1 MPEQQ
6 TGDLVLTPGEQAF
19 VLDNTKGIVSVY
31 VGPHKVSLSQTD
43 SPMVWDH
50 ERRRFKKSDLSSAI
64 QAVPNAPE
72 GYYIVLENPAE
83 SERDEHPR
91 EGTANPMS
99 KLRYGMRVNIPGPAN
114 FPLWPSQH
122 AKVIPGH
129 HLRSN
134 QFLLVRV
141 YNEQEA
147 MENWARAV
155 VRPQAPSGETTEGAA
170 PAASAES
177 TIQRPERLTM
187 GQLLTIRGTDVSF
200 YIPPTGV
207 EVLPEDGER
216 YVREAVTLEQLEYC
230 ILTGEDGNKRYVR
243 GPDVVFPEPTEQ
255 FVTRDSKRKFR
266 AIELNEISGIHVK
279 VIAPYEEGG
288 RQYAAGQELFIT
300 GREQAIYYPRDEHV
314 IITYGDQ
321 QPVHFAIAIPAG
333 EGRYVLNRLSGEVT
347 LVRGPRMFLPN
358 PINEV
363 IVRRVLDE
371 KTVKLWYPGNEKAV
385 QVNRDLMELSRTT
398 APGEPLTH
406 HHVERLA
413 ATLRAPGRE
422 EPGDRLVAEEF
433 RRKQTF
439 TQPRTITLDTKYEGA
454 VMVEVWTGYAVLI
467 TSRRG
472 ERRVVVGPE
481 TILLDYDETLMP
493 MELST
498 GTPKTEDRT
507 LATVYLRVAHNRVS
521 DIVAVETKDLCE
533 MQLTVSYRVNFED
546 DPNRWFAVENYVKF
560 LTDHLRSML
569 RNAAKQYGVEEF
581 YEKAISIIRD
591 AILGTAQE
599 GSQRRGRPFNE
610 NGMRV
615 YDVEVLDVK
624 IADAAIAQL
633 LVKNQHDVVRSTLE
647 VEAQERKLEL
657 TKRAEV
663 AKRGIAEEEAETRQ
677 KGVELEE
684 KNVASNLKLAVRKI
698 LAEAKQQ
705 TEKLTREQGRQKV
718 MDAIAKAENIRT
730 VDKAKAAAEATKQE
744 AMAALDQMR
753 QETEELVKRAGAV
766 NPDLVAA
773 LQAFQDIENVERLAK
788 AVAPLAILGGDSV
801 VDVITRLFKGT
812 PLEALTRRL
821 SGDSA
826 SRREPALR
834 S

>member
-19 VLDNTKGIVSVY
+19 VLDRTTGKVGVN
-31 VGPHKVSLSQTD
+31 VGPYKTTVGQNEQLVLWNS
-43 SPMVWDH
+43 
-50 ERRRFKKSDLSSAI
+50 EKRRFETAQSLTGAI
-64 QAVPNAPE
+64 QPLAMASE
-72 GYYIVLENPAE
+72 GFYIVLANPAGDD
-83 SERDEHPR
+83 RDQHPKVGGSSALV
-91 EGTANPMS
+91 E
-99 KLRYGMRVNIPGPAN
+99 LRYGMRVNIPGPAN

-147 MENWARAV
+147 MENWTRAV
-155 VRPQAPSGETTEGAA
+155 VRPQTPSSESPEGST
-170 PAASAES
+170 PTASAEP

-207 EVLPEDGER
+207 EVLPEDGEH

-230 ILTGEDGNKRYVR
+230 ILTAEDGKKRYVR

-255 FVTRDSKRKFR
+255 FVTRDGKRKFR

-279 VIAPYEEGG
+279 VIAPHV
-288 RQYAAGQELFIT
+288 QELFIT

-371 KTVKLWYPGNEKAV
+371 KTVRLWYPENEKAV

-406 HHVERLA
+406 QHVERLA

-422 EPGDRLVAEEF
+422 EASERLVAEEF
-433 RRKQTF
+433 RRRSTF
-439 TQPRTITLDTKYEGA
+439 MQPRTITLDTKYEGA

-472 ERRVVVGPE
+472 GRRVVVGPE

-498 GTPKTEDRT
+498 GTPKTEDKT
-507 LATVYLRVAHNRVS
+507 LMTVYLRVAHNRVS
-521 DIVAVETKDLCE
+521 DIVAVETKDLCQV
-533 MQLTVSYRVNFED
+533 QLTVSYRVNFED

-581 YEKAISIIRD
+581 YEKAISIVRD
-591 AILGTAQE
+591 AILGVAQE
-599 GSQRRGRPFNE
+599 GGQRRGRPFIE

-633 LVKNQHDVVRSTLE
+633 LVKNQHDVVRSTLD
-647 VEAQERKLEL
+647 VEAQERKRKL
-657 TKRAEV
+657 TKRVEV
-663 AKRGIAEEEAETRQ
+663 AKRGIAKEEAETHQ
-677 KGVELEE
+677 KSIELEE
-684 KNVASNLKLAVRKI
+684 RSVASSLKLEVKKI
-698 LAEAKQQ
+698 VAEARQQ
-705 TEKLTREQGRQKV
+705 TERLAREQGRQQA
-718 MDAIAKAENIRT
+718 MDTIATAQNTR
-730 VDKAKAAAEATKQE
+730 AKSRARAEAEAAKQM
-744 AMAALDQMR
+744 AIAALDKMR

-766 NPDLVAA
+766 SPDLVAA
-773 LQAFQDIENVERLAK
+773 LQAFQDTENVERLAK

-801 VDVITRLFKGT
+801 VDVITRLFRGT